1 MSTVRSLKHILVF
14 GFKNAPFR
22 QYCLFTFLTFQMVH
36 PVGLKT
42 LIWGQP
48 KLLFTNLDFTA
59 GKSSYY
65 GKRVKSL
72 VMQMGFHDFCTY
84 FLRNNKVATTTT
96 FRVCLQLKLNKE
108 QKRCVTPLNK
118 CEKRSLAESKKRK
131 INFHISD
138 RQRK

>member
-1 MSTVRSLKHILVF
+1 ME
-14 GFKNAPFR
+14 
-22 QYCLFTFLTFQMVH
+22 QH
-36 PVGLKT
+36 PVGLK
-42 LIWGQP
+42 I
-48 KLLFTNLDFTA
+48 LLFANLDFTA

-118 CEKRSLAESKKRK
+118 CEKRSLAESKKGK
-131 INFHISD
+131 STFISQTD
-138 RQRK
+138 KENKSILC